1 MKQEFIILPKDK
13 VTGCYRIKETL
24 NNTLV
29 ALNGKI
35 FRTKCLDKAVLKQIQ
50 LEEYV
55 KLKEKEESEK

>member
-29 ALNGKI
+29 AFNGKI

>member
-35 FRTKCLDKAVLKQIQ
+35 FRTKCLRLTTNSRIKKKRMNYKV
-50 LEEYV
+50 
-55 KLKEKEESEK
+55 